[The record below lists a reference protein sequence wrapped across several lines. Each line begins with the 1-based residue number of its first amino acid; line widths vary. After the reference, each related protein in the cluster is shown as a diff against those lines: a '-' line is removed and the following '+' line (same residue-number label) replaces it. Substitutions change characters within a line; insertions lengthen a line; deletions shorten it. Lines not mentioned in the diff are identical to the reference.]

1 MSDDFGSGD
10 GGLGD
15 GGGSLG
21 TQGFANADAHLR
33 TVDAQRPVPHENPAD
48 QAGQRLPRIAGAI
61 ILILFVAWVLRIILL
76 S

>member
-10 GGLGD
+10 GGVGD
-15 GGGSLG
+15 GGSLG
-21 TQGFANADAHLR
+21 IQGFANEDAHLR

-48 QAGQRLPRIAGAI
+48 QAGQRLPRIVGAI

>member
-1 MSDDFGSGD
+1 MSDDIGSGD
-10 GGLGD
+10 GGLG
-15 GGGSLG
+15 GGESLG
-21 TQGFANADAHLR
+21 NQGFANPDAHLR

-48 QAGQRLPRIAGAI
+48 AGQRLPKIVGAI

>member
-1 MSDDFGSGD
+1 MSDDIGSGD
-10 GGLGD
+10 GGLD
-15 GGGSLG
+15 GSGSLG
-21 TQGFANADAHLR
+21 SPGYANAGAHLR

-48 QAGQRLPRIAGAI
+48 HAGQRLPTIVGAI